1 MKIVKEVKSSDSLGR
16 FACGNVYGK
25 LQFWHHFQC
34 FLLHLFAFFKCKV
47 HIRGPESRHKIEIN
61 KLGVEIEN
69 LTGHVHHICQ
79 YLVNIYHNFLQ
90 NTIVIVKIYIP
101 KVKIV
106 VLKTSTCHKASICLR
121 ALKHYMAE
129 FHLNPYLFQ
138 VGDSHKK

>member
-1 MKIVKEVKSSDSLGR
+1 MSERSEKDVLPVALFKWEIAVL
-16 FACGNVYGK
+16 K
-25 LQFWHHFQC
+25 LFSVFPLAFVC
-34 FLLHLFAFFKCKV
+34 FLKCKV

-90 NTIVIVKIYIP
+90 NTIVIVKISIP

-106 VLKTSTCHKASICLR
+106 VLKTHILYVPQSV
-121 ALKHYMAE
+121 
-129 FHLNPYLFQ
+129 YLLEGSETLYGRIPFEC
-138 VGDSHKK
+138 VSFSSG